1 MQRELLDAESV
12 ARHLVKRG
20 SVFGLPPGMFP
31 DAMFTNLFPAG
42 RGRASVAAGVKQG
55 GRHLG
60 FARDL
65 ICEMPHTPGDAGS
78 LWRSFWIGQSAA
90 ESDLASFGFPGA
102 FASGAVV
109 SKAR

>member
-65 ICEMPHTPGDAGS
+65 ICEMPHTPGDADPYGGVSGS
-78 LWRSFWIGQSAA
+78 GNPLPNLTSQV
-90 ESDLASFGFPGA
+90 LASLGP
-102 FASGAVV
+102 SHP
-109 SKAR
+109 AR